1 MRTQRVYFRQNERD
15 NVVVT
20 ALHLVDVQ
28 QQTESLPRDTARHRV
43 SRRLLKV
50 ADSLTMMRLLA
61 TPLVVYLVLQTA
73 TDARYNW
80 YALGLIAALQATDVL
95 DGYVARQAKGPV
107 RIRTIGEILDPIADK
122 LYINSSVIAL
132 AWIDRVPLWAGG
144 LIVLRDVLILAG
156 WLATYLGTG
165 VRLLPNKL
173 GKAADTSQAI
183 LLIVVLLQTP
193 DPVLSAWVWLTA
205 VLTVASG
212 MLYLRGA
219 LGARHEAR
227 L

>member
-1 MRTQRVYFRQNERD
+1 MI
-15 NVVVT
+15 
-20 ALHLVDVQ
+20 
-28 QQTESLPRDTARHRV
+28 
-43 SRRLLKV
+43 
-50 ADSLTMMRLLA
+50 ADSLTMLRLLA

-73 TDARYNW
+73 TDSRYNW

-95 DGYVARQAKGPV
+95 DGYLARQAKGPV
-107 RIRTIGEILDPIADK
+107 RIRTIGEILDPVADK
-122 LYINSSVIAL
+122 LYINSAVIAL
-132 AWIDRVPLWAGG
+132 TWIDRIPLWAGC
-144 LIVLRDVLILAG
+144 LIVLRDALILAG

-183 LLIVVLLQTP
+183 LLIVVLLQSP
-193 DPVLSAWVWLTA
+193 NPLLSAWVWLTA